1 MDKIFMFNPILKQ
14 MMIINLNQPIILPV
28 KDLKSQVINLVDKI
42 R

>member
-1 MDKIFMFNPILKQ
+1 